1 LYLADR
7 IEDNFFTFCFSVLK
21 DVVPVDKAVTVVDS
35 IQCSLKLLL
44 KELLSKV
51 SYVVHDEFIYAA
63 VFTSV

>member
-1 LYLADR
+1 M
-7 IEDNFFTFCFSVLK
+7 FCFSVVK

-35 IQCSLKLLL
+35 VQCRLKLLL